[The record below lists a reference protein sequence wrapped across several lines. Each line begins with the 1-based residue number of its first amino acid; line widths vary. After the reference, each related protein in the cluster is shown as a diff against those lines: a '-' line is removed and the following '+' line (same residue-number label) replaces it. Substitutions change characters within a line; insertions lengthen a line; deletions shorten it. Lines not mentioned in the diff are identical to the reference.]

1 MRVRRSPPLART
13 RRRIMGRRGYFG
25 KAGSAADR
33 WQSQKVGASIG
44 RQEAAGA
51 SKLSR
56 QQPAA
61 FQAAVSSSRV
71 GAFCF
76 NTRMNSRIQAGWSGQ
91 ARADTIIPSTTA
103 SESTSLITGNG
114 FWGCNNREDSQ
125 LSETATTKP
134 QQLSVRSWRLCKIK
148 SCPTT
153 LVLLPAPPK
162 ARPFVIGPSALK
174 ARSFSARTIIPRSQC
189 TRTRSPST

>member
-1 MRVRRSPPLART
+1 MWMHSGLISKSKDSSRILLGMVPGENVISTCMIRTVTSSRLRDRYDAMRVRRSPPLART

-91 ARADTIIPSTTA
+91 ARADTIIR
-103 SESTSLITGNG
+103 SEEHTSELQSHLNLV
-114 FWGCNNREDSQ
+114 C
-125 LSETATTKP
+125 
-134 QQLSVRSWRLCKIK
+134 RL
-148 SCPTT
+148 
-153 LVLLPAPPK
+153 LLEK
-162 ARPFVIGPSALK
+162 
-174 ARSFSARTIIPRSQC
+174 
-189 TRTRSPST
+189 